1 MILKH
6 KITTSDYNIR
16 ICKPDMV
23 KNLVVVH
30 YGKNRFLKSKF
41 IKIKNSP
48 YWVKPDGGLWTSPV
62 DSKWSWKEWCDS
74 EHFRVCDDK
83 NSFKLKFHND
93 SKIAI
98 IDSLNDLK
106 NMPFQKPK
114 SIFPEKSFTYL
125 NKYIDFEKLVKIGI
139 DAIWLTEKGINQTH
153 LSQPVNLYGWDVETV
168 LVLNKKCC
176 FEPHTRVVLSEK
188 ILSLQK

>member
-1 MILKH
+1 
-6 KITTSDYNIR
+6 
-16 ICKPDMV
+16 MV

-30 YGKNRFLKSKF
+30 YGKNRFIKSKF

-74 EHFRVCDDK
+74 E
-83 NSFKLKFHND
+83 
-93 SKIAI
+93 
-98 IDSLNDLK
+98 
-106 NMPFQKPK
+106 
-114 SIFPEKSFTYL
+114 
-125 NKYIDFEKLVKIGI
+125 
-139 DAIWLTEKGINQTH
+139 
-153 LSQPVNLYGWDVETV
+153 PVNLYGWDVETV